1 MHRQIIIPL
10 AIMGSILLLLTNSL
24 FVVNPAEQ
32 AIVFQ
37 FRESKRVIQKEG
49 LYAKIPFFQD
59 VTYFERRVL
68 PLEPQGQRVTLSD
81 QKILDVDGFA
91 RWRIKEP
98 LVFMQSLRDERN
110 ATERLG
116 GFLNSSLRNV
126 LGNYQVADLLSEKR
140 DTIMARIK
148 DEMNTNVARY
158 GVEVVDVRIR
168 RTDLPPETVQN
179 VYNRMRSERQKE
191 AATLRAEGEMKALE
205 TRAKADADKTRKISE
220 AQRDSQKLRGEGDQT
235 AIRIM
240 AEAMNKDPQ
249 FYSFY
254 RTLEAYRTALKPEGT
269 SYVLSPE
276 SAFFKLFGDS
286 SGGLERR

>member
-10 AIMGSILLLLTNSL
+10 ALMAGILLFLTNTF

-49 LYAKIPFFQD
+49 LYAKIPFIQD

-68 PLEPQGQRVTLSD
+68 PLEPSGQRVTLSD

-91 RWRIKEP
+91 RWRIKDP
-98 LVFMQSLRDERN
+98 LTFMQSLRDEN
-110 ATERLG
+110 KATERLG

-140 DTIMARIK
+140 DEIMNRIK
-148 DEMNTNVARY
+148 EEMNANVTRY

-179 VYNRMRSERQKE
+179 VYSRMRSERQKE
-191 AATLRAEGEMKALE
+191 AATLRAEGEMKAVE
-205 TRAKADADKTRKISE
+205 IRSKADADRTRKVSE
-220 AQRDSQKLRGEGDQT
+220 AQRDAQKLRGEGDKI
-235 AIRIM
+235 AIQVM
-240 AEAMNKDPQ
+240 ADAMNKDPQ
-249 FYSFY
+249 FYNYY
-254 RTLEAYRTALKPEGT
+254 RTLEAYRTSLKSENT
-269 SYVLSPE
+269 SYVLSPD
-276 SAFFKLFGDS
+276 SKFFKVFGEPT
-286 SGGLERR
+286 ER

>member
-1 MHRQIIIPL
+1 MPKQ
-10 AIMGSILLLLTNSL
+10 ILLPIIVLAALVLVMGNSL

-37 FRESKRVIQKEG
+37 FRENVRVIQKEG
-49 LYAKIPFFQD
+49 LYAKIPFIQD

-68 PLEPQGQRVTLSD
+68 PLEPPGQRVTLAD

-91 RWRIKEP
+91 RWRIKDP
-98 LVFMQSLRDERN
+98 FTFLQGLRDERV

-126 LGNYQVADLLSEKR
+126 LGNYKVSDLLSETR
-140 DTIMARIK
+140 DTIMAKIK
-148 DEMNTNVARY
+148 QEMNVNVSRY

-168 RTDLPPETVQN
+168 HTDLPLETVHN

-191 AATLRAEGEMKALE
+191 AATLRAEGEMKSLE
-205 TRAKADADKTRKISE
+205 IRAKADGDRTRTLSQSQRE
-220 AQRDSQKLRGEGDQT
+220 AQKLRGDGDKE
-235 AIRIM
+235 AIKIM
-240 AEAMNKDPQ
+240 GDAMGKDPQ

-254 RTLEAYRTALKPEGT
+254 RTLEAYRTALKTENT
-269 SYVLSPE
+269 SYVLAPDGE
-276 SAFFKLFGDS
+276 FFKLFGQ
-286 SGGLERR
+286 GIGK

>member
-10 AIMGSILLLLTNSL
+10 VLMTVILLALTNTF

-49 LYAKIPFFQD
+49 LYAKIPIFQD

-91 RWRIKEP
+91 RWRIKDP
-98 LVFMQSLRDERN
+98 LTFMQSLRDETQ

-126 LGNYQVADLLSEKR
+126 LGNYQVVDLLSEKR
-140 DTIMARIK
+140 DEIMNRVK
-148 DEMNTNVARY
+148 EEMNANVTRY

-168 RTDLPPETVQN
+168 RTDLPQETVQN

-191 AATLRAEGEMKALE
+191 AATLRAEGDMKAVE
-205 TRAKADADKTRKISE
+205 IRSKADADRTRKISE
-220 AQRDSQKLRGEGDQT
+220 AQRDAQKLRGEGDKI
-235 AIRIM
+235 AIQVM
-240 AEAMNKDPQ
+240 ADAMNKDPQ
-249 FYSFY
+249 FYSYY
-254 RTLEAYRTALKPEGT
+254 RTLEAYRTALKSDNT
-269 SYVLSPE
+269 SYLLSPD
-276 SAFFKLFGDS
+276 SKFFDVFGKAA
-286 SGGLERR
+286 ER

>member
-10 AIMGSILLLLTNSL
+10 VLMAGILLFLTNTL

-49 LYAKIPFFQD
+49 LYAKIPFIQD

-68 PLEPQGQRVTLSD
+68 PLEPSGQRVTLSD

-91 RWRIKEP
+91 RWRIKDP
-98 LVFMQSLRDERN
+98 LTFMQSLRDEN
-110 ATERLG
+110 KATERLG

-140 DTIMARIK
+140 DEIMNRIK
-148 DEMNTNVARY
+148 EEMNTNVVRY

-179 VYNRMRSERQKE
+179 VYSRMRSERQKE
-191 AATLRAEGEMKALE
+191 AATMRAEGEMKAVE
-205 TRAKADADKTRKISE
+205 IRSKADADRTRKISE
-220 AQRDSQKLRGEGDQT
+220 AQRDSQKLRGEGDKI
-235 AIRIM
+235 AIQVM
-240 AEAMNKDPQ
+240 ADAMNKDPQ
-249 FYSFY
+249 FYSYY
-254 RTLEAYRTALKPEGT
+254 RTLEAYRTSLRSDNT
-269 SYVLSPE
+269 SYLLSPD
-276 SAFFKLFGDS
+276 SKFFEVFGKPAD
-286 SGGLERR
+286 R

>member
-10 AIMGSILLLLTNSL
+10 VLMISLLFMLGNTL
-24 FVVNPAEQ
+24 FVVDPAHQ

-37 FRESKRVIQKEG
+37 FRESKRIIQKEG
-49 LYAKIPFFQD
+49 LYAKIPLIQD
-59 VTYFERRVL
+59 VVYFERRVL

-98 LVFMQSLRDERN
+98 LVFMQSLRDETA

-140 DTIMARIK
+140 DEIMNRIK
-148 DEMNTNVARY
+148 EEMNNSITRY

-168 RTDLPPETVQN
+168 RTDLPAETVQN
-179 VYNRMRSERQKE
+179 VYSRMKSERQRE
-191 AATLRAEGEMKALE
+191 AATLRAEGEMKAVE
-205 TRAKADADKTRKISE
+205 IRSKADAERTRKISE
-220 AQRDSQKLRGEGDQT
+220 AQRDAQKLRGEGDKI
-235 AIRIM
+235 AIQVM
-240 AEAMNKDPQ
+240 ADAMNKDPQ
-249 FYSFY
+249 FYSYY
-254 RTLEAYRTALKPEGT
+254 RTLEAYRTALKSDNT
-269 SYVLSPE
+269 SYLLAPDSPFLKVFGE
-276 SAFFKLFGDS
+276 SGAA
-286 SGGLERR
+286 R

>member
-10 AIMGSILLLLTNSL
+10 ALMAGILLFLTNTL

-49 LYAKIPFFQD
+49 LYAKIPFIQD

-68 PLEPQGQRVTLSD
+68 PLEPSGQRVTLSD

-91 RWRIKEP
+91 RWRIKDP
-98 LVFMQSLRDERN
+98 LTFMQSLRDETK

-126 LGNYQVADLLSEKR
+126 LGNFQVADLLSEKR
-140 DTIMARIK
+140 DEIMNRIK
-148 DEMNTNVARY
+148 EEMNTNVTRY

-179 VYNRMRSERQKE
+179 VYSRMRSERQKE
-191 AATLRAEGEMKALE
+191 AATLRAEGEMKAVE
-205 TRAKADADKTRKISE
+205 IRSKADADRTRKISE
-220 AQRDSQKLRGEGDQT
+220 AQRDSQKLRGEGDKI
-235 AIRIM
+235 AIQVM
-240 AEAMNKDPQ
+240 ADAMNKDPQ
-249 FYSFY
+249 FYSYY
-254 RTLEAYRTALKPEGT
+254 RTLEAYRTALKSDNT
-269 SYVLSPE
+269 SYILSPD
-276 SAFFKLFGDS
+276 SKFFKVFGEPA
-286 SGGLERR
+286 ER

>member
-10 AIMGSILLLLTNSL
+10 VLMTVILLALTNTF

-49 LYAKIPFFQD
+49 LYAKIPIFQD

-91 RWRIKEP
+91 RWRIKDP
-98 LVFMQSLRDERN
+98 LTFMQSLRDETQ

-126 LGNYQVADLLSEKR
+126 LGNYQVVDLLSEKR
-140 DTIMARIK
+140 DEIMNRVK
-148 DEMNTNVARY
+148 EEMNANVTRY

-168 RTDLPPETVQN
+168 RTDLSQETVQN

-191 AATLRAEGEMKALE
+191 AATLRAEGDMKAVE
-205 TRAKADADKTRKISE
+205 IRSKADADRTRKISE
-220 AQRDSQKLRGEGDQT
+220 AQRDAQKLRGEGDKI
-235 AIRIM
+235 AIQVM
-240 AEAMNKDPQ
+240 ADAMNKDPQ
-249 FYSFY
+249 FYSYY
-254 RTLEAYRTALKPEGT
+254 RTLEAYRTALKSDNT
-269 SYVLSPE
+269 SYLLSPD
-276 SAFFKLFGDS
+276 SKFFDVFGKAA
-286 SGGLERR
+286 ER

>member
-1 MHRQIIIPL
+1 MTRQITIALTVMAAALLVL
-10 AIMGSILLLLTNSL
+10 ANAV

-49 LYAKIPFFQD
+49 LYVKIPFVQD

-91 RWRIKEP
+91 RWRIKDP
-98 LVFMQSLRDERN
+98 LVFFQSLRDERN

-126 LGNYQVADLLSEKR
+126 LGNFQVVDLLSEKR
-140 DTIMARIK
+140 DVIMTRVR
-148 DEMNTNVARY
+148 DEMDGNVARY
-158 GVEVVDVRIR
+158 GVEVLDVRIR
-168 RTDLPPETVQN
+168 RTDLPQETVQN

-205 TRAKADADKTRKISE
+205 IRAKADGDRTRKLSE
-220 AQRDSQKLRGEGDQT
+220 AQRDSQKLRGEGDQQ

-240 AEAMNKDPQ
+240 GEAMNKDPQ
-249 FYSFY
+249 FFSFY
-254 RTLEAYRTALKPEGT
+254 RTLEAYRNSLKSENT
-269 SYVLSPE
+269 SYILSPDSE
-276 SAFFKLFGDS
+276 FFRVMN
-286 SGGLERR
+286 GGGAR

>member
-10 AIMGSILLLLTNSL
+10 VLMTVILLALTNTF

-49 LYAKIPFFQD
+49 LYAKIPMFQD
-59 VTYFERRVL
+59 VTYLERRVL
-68 PLEPQGQRVTLSD
+68 PLEPQGQRVTLSE

-91 RWRIKEP
+91 RWRIKDP
-98 LVFMQSLRDERN
+98 LTFMQSLRDETQ

-126 LGNYQVADLLSEKR
+126 LGNYQVVDLLSEKR
-140 DTIMARIK
+140 DEIMNRVK
-148 DEMNTNVARY
+148 EEMNANVTRY

-168 RTDLPPETVQN
+168 RTDLPQETVQN

-191 AATLRAEGEMKALE
+191 AATLRAEGDMKAVE
-205 TRAKADADKTRKISE
+205 IRSKADADRTRKISE
-220 AQRDSQKLRGEGDQT
+220 AQRDAQKLRGEGDKI
-235 AIRIM
+235 AIQVM
-240 AEAMNKDPQ
+240 ADAMNKDPQ
-249 FYSFY
+249 FYSYY
-254 RTLEAYRTALKPEGT
+254 RTLEAYRTALKSDNT
-269 SYVLSPE
+269 SYLLSPD
-276 SAFFKLFGDS
+276 SKFFDVFGKAA
-286 SGGLERR
+286 ER